1 MIDPVIV
8 QIPPEVDNIQLPDP
22 NLLSFYK
29 EKEARCFWIDE
40 EISSQSLEICRL
52 IIQWNREDE
61 ILCLPPEKRKPIKF
75 FFFSPGGDSNTLHNY
90 PEIEKGFSKDFF
102 KFFKCF

>member
-8 QIPPEVDNIQLPDP
+8 QIPPDVDNLQLPDPNLPDP

-29 EKEARCFWIDE
+29 EKEERCFWIDE

-52 IIQWNREDE
+52 
-61 ILCLPPEKRKPIKF
+61 K
-75 FFFSPGGDSNTLHNY
+75 SNG
-90 PEIEKGFSKDFF
+90 IEKMKIYAYPQRSVSP
-102 KFFKCF
+102 

>member
-1 MIDPVIV
+1 MTDPVIV
-8 QIPPEVDNIQLPDP
+8 QIPTEVDNLQLPDP

-29 EKEARCFWIDE
+29 EKEERCFWIDE

-61 ILCLPPEKRKPIKF
+61 ILRLPPEKRKPIKF
-75 FFFSPGGDSNTLHNY
+75 FFFSPAATSMSTTQLLI
-90 PEIEKGFSKDFF
+90 PFA
-102 KFFKCF
+102 